1 MYPRNSF
8 SNVRL
13 HPKTHA
19 TLKKVSRKLGK
30 PMTDIMAELVEKHLR
45 EPSSR
50 AKKKSLLT
58 PKPYPKKKA
67 PAKKKVTT
75 KKKVPA
81 KKIIRK

>member
-30 PMTDIMAELVEKHLR
+30 PMTDIMAELVEKHL
-45 EPSSR
+45 S
-50 AKKKSLLT
+50 